1 MLDIKQETWDREM
14 GLEAMASSCLWGGEF
29 RVILYGAAERGG
41 RVWYRG
47 CLDRPLASLWVGLR
61 GKGLGKKNI
70 GRPVQGNT
78 WLGFKS
84 SEHLEKTRRR
94 DIYWGHDGIL

>member
-1 MLDIKQETWDREM
+1 VLDIKQETWDREM

-41 RVWYRG
+41 RVWYWG

-70 GRPVQGNT
+70 GRPVQGKHLAGLQKLRR
-78 WLGFKS
+78 LG
-84 SEHLEKTRRR
+84 EN
-94 DIYWGHDGIL
+94 